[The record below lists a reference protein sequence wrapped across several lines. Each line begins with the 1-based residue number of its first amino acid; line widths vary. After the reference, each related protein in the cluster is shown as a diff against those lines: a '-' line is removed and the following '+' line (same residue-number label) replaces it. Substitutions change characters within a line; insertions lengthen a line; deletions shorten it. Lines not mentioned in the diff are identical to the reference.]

1 MFGRRHEFDRRETA
15 RVAADIGVSPAE
27 LRVQA
32 DTATSRPGRLRRMLN
47 VLRPK
52 RADLLDDRRVTR
64 DLERVCAACDATRK
78 CERWLRRT
86 EKPGQ
91 ASELYP
97 PTFCPNRDTLNAVK
111 DR

>member
-1 MFGRRHEFDRRETA
+1 MFGRRHHFDRRETA
-15 RVAADIGVSPAE
+15 RVAADIGVSAAE
-27 LRVQA
+27 LHVQA
-32 DTATSRPGRLRRMLN
+32 DTATGRPGRLQRMLK

-78 CERWLRRT
+78 CNRWLREA
-86 EKPGQ
+86 EKTGQ
-91 ASELYP
+91 AKQLYA

-111 DR
+111 GK